1 MVLTAECTVCFTFW
15 LMHSHNLPTLFY
27 CIYIWP
33 HTKIYRCMCGVWPLY
48 RTCPSDRHPDGWSC
62 QRLCVLL
69 IKQSNDPVCRPHTHT
84 QHELTNTLRH
94 TEKWY
99 DEERRNCKRRWGK
112 YFFFSFLLS
121 ELTTCQD
128 CQRNSM
134 ILFHVYQKYKNW
146 GSEASGLFKWNVGSH
161 QTNSH
166 DSVWVFVLVS
176 KSDIPR
182 HQEPSE
188 KREYLMLKSSFLSI
202 KQCKWLH
209 FQCLWQIN
217 RLQTCFDYL
226 KKKTCI

>member
-1 MVLTAECTVCFTFW
+1 MREIL
-15 LMHSHNLPTLFY
+15 
-27 CIYIWP
+27 
-33 HTKIYRCMCGVWPLY
+33 
-48 RTCPSDRHPDGWSC
+48 
-62 QRLCVLL
+62 
-69 IKQSNDPVCRPHTHT
+69 
-84 QHELTNTLRH
+84 
-94 TEKWY
+94 
-99 DEERRNCKRRWGK
+99 
-112 YFFFSFLLS
+112 FFSFLLS

-226 KKKTCI
+226 KKNNMYLKVIKTFILITQIWNRPMPMQLTCSWKWLMMFFIC

>member
-1 MVLTAECTVCFTFW
+1 MKREETV
-15 LMHSHNLPTLFY
+15 
-27 CIYIWP
+27 
-33 HTKIYRCMCGVWPLY
+33 KG
-48 RTCPSDRHPDGWSC
+48 DEG
-62 QRLCVLL
+62 
-69 IKQSNDPVCRPHTHT
+69 
-84 QHELTNTLRH
+84 NT
-94 TEKWY
+94 
-99 DEERRNCKRRWGK
+99 
-112 YFFFSFLLS
+112 FFFSFLLS

-176 KSDIPR
+176 KSDLPR

-217 RLQTCFDYL
+217 RLQTCFDYFL
-226 KKKTCI
+226 KNVYLKVIKTFILITQIWNRPMSMQLTCSWKWLMMFFKC

>member
-1 MVLTAECTVCFTFW
+1 MIFSFMCTSANAKVRSDKSYNLLGKKNKRERKARVASGGGGQHLKTKKKEMVLTAECTVCFTFW

-62 QRLCVLL
+62 QRLCVFL

-112 YFFFSFLLS
+112 YFFFLFCFLNWPPARTVKETQWFCFMFIRNTRTEAVKPLACLS
-121 ELTTCQD
+121 EMWVHTRPTL
-128 CQRNSM
+128 M
-134 ILFHVYQKYKNW
+134 IQFEFLF
-146 GSEASGLFKWNVGSH
+146 
-161 QTNSH
+161 
-166 DSVWVFVLVS
+166 
-176 KSDIPR
+176 
-182 HQEPSE
+182 
-188 KREYLMLKSSFLSI
+188 
-202 KQCKWLH
+202 
-209 FQCLWQIN
+209 
-217 RLQTCFDYL
+217 
-226 KKKTCI
+226 